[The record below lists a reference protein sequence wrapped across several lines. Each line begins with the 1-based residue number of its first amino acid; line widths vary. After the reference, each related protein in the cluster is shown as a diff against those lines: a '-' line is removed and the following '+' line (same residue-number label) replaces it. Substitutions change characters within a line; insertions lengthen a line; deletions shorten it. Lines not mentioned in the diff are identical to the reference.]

1 MPTTLIIGQNSNL
14 SHELS
19 KKIANCV
26 LLSSRELS
34 KKIDHLSPFKNKSIK
49 IIFNNFQTAT
59 ALNTLASST
68 AYIENSIL
76 ITAKVLDYLKGEKI
90 IKIIYTS
97 SSSVYG
103 NNILCKETDRLE
115 ALSLHA
121 SLKISNEKL
130 IEKYCTDNTID
141 YTITRIFNMYGGNN
155 DKFSVISKIINS
167 CLYNSPLI
175 LANNGNAV
183 RDFIHIDDVVKIY
196 SQLLFKK
203 GLPMIN
209 IGTGD
214 GTSIKN
220 IIDSLRTKG
229 INLNIENIK
238 KNELKISTTN
248 TDLLLNS
255 IKIKR
260 FKKVEDYITAILAD
274 NQTH

>member
-1 MPTTLIIGQNSNL
+1 M
-14 SHELS
+14 
-19 KKIANCV
+19 
-26 LLSSRELS
+26 
-34 KKIDHLSPFKNKSIK
+34 
-49 IIFNNFQTAT
+49 
-59 ALNTLASST
+59 
-68 AYIENSIL
+68 
-76 ITAKVLDYLKGEKI
+76 
-90 IKIIYTS
+90 
-97 SSSVYG
+97 
-103 NNILCKETDRLE
+103 
-115 ALSLHA
+115 
-121 SLKISNEKL
+121 
-130 IEKYCTDNTID
+130 
-141 YTITRIFNMYGGNN
+141 
-155 DKFSVISKIINS
+155 
-167 CLYNSPLI
+167 
-175 LANNGNAV
+175 ANNGNAV

>member
-1 MPTTLIIGQNSNL
+1 MPTTIIIGQNSNL
-14 SHELS
+14 SQELS
-19 KKIANCV
+19 KKIVDCV
-26 LLSSRELS
+26 LVSSRALS
-34 KKIDHLSPFKNKSIK
+34 RKIDHLSPFRNKNIK

-76 ITAKVLDYLKGEKI
+76 TTAKVLDYFKGEKI
-90 IKIIYTS
+90 VKIIYTS

-103 NNILCKETDRLE
+103 NNILCKETDILE

-141 YTITRIFNMYGGNN
+141 YTITRIFNMYGGTN
-155 DKFSVISKIINS
+155 DKFSVISKIINA

-175 LANNGNAV
+175 LANNGNAI
-183 RDFIHIDDVVKIY
+183 RDFIHIDDVVEIY

-214 GTSIKN
+214 GISIKN

-229 INLNIENIK
+229 TNLNIENIK
-238 KNELKISTTN
+238 KNELKISTAN

-255 IKIKR
+255 IRIKC
-260 FKKVEDYITAILAD
+260 FKKVEDYITNMLVN
-274 NQTH
+274 NQTR